1 MSIWD
6 YPRLSAIHGITRLP
20 ALLLALL
27 ACCTNTILPNRC
39 PPTNPPNSILPNGTI
54 YAKLQE
60 SAPQGL
66 VIRNQMS
73 TPVRLVAQRSHQ
85 AVQLEP
91 SSSMDISFRV
101 LYIGSFKKVAGQ
113 PYYVQ
118 TSAVPTNH
126 LEEIDHLGLIYVSS
140 RVAEIRYR
148 DQDGHEHVIAFD
160 LNNCGANSGW
170 GDTHWSY
177 ADHFGQ
183 LPSPIAGVPQALCPT
198 R

>member
-6 YPRLSAIHGITRLP
+6 YPRRSTIRGITLLS

-39 PPTNPPNSILPNGTI
+39 PPTNLPDSTRPSGTI

-66 VIRNQMS
+66 IIHNQMS
-73 TPVRLVAQRSHQ
+73 TPVRLVAQRSRQ

-91 SSSMDISFRV
+91 SSSIEIFFRV
-101 LYIGSFKKVAGQ
+101 LSIGSFEKVAGQ

-118 TSAVPTNH
+118 TAAVPTNH

-140 RVAEIRYR
+140 RAPEIRYH
-148 DQDGHEHVIAFD
+148 DQNGHEHVIAFD

-170 GDTHWSY
+170 GDTHWSQ
-177 ADHFGQ
+177 ADHSGQ
-183 LPSPIAGVPQALCPT
+183 LPSPIAGVPQTLCPT